1 MADPIPHVIVS
12 SAPTG
17 SVPEGAIP
25 ISLYGEGTVDRQAAI
40 ANINTPGGTF
50 ADLAAAQTAV
60 AATNSKVNAILAA
73 LRSAG
78 IIAS

>member
-40 ANINTPGGTF
+40 ANINTPGTF

-60 AATNSKVNAILAA
+60 TATNSKVNAILAA